1 MHAHAHAYVPRQT
14 RPRAEKYIILTA
26 LPWHKRFGLRSS
38 MLCDTYIACFVNLYF
53 DELVNLSIYFFI
65 YEITLCCTWLMCKS
79 LQLDFS
85 YLLFIAPGETVCPSV
100 KILRDFLFIE
110 TFLQIYSN
118 LNFPVDM
125 FLKGKFATLT
135 LAQLMIQKGQYSKKC
150 FQSPHKNINCSTK

>member
-1 MHAHAHAYVPRQT
+1 MHAHAHAYVLRHT

-26 LPWHKRFGLRSS
+26 LPCHKSLAYAPRCYVTRIFPVL
-38 MLCDTYIACFVNLYF
+38 LIYIF
-53 DELVNLSIYFFI
+53 DKLVNLSIYFFI

-79 LQLDFS
+79 VQLDFS

-135 LAQLMIQKGQYSKKC
+135 LAQLMIQKRAVQQKMFS
-150 FQSPHKNINCSTK
+150 ISTQKY